1 MAFILVK
8 LKTKMSKALV
18 IKKTDYQDTSVIINV
33 INEEGIDSLIVK
45 GAKRKNSMTLP
56 LTEVLTL
63 IDYEATSSKFKAL
76 KEGVVVDNYNS
87 IKEDLFKFSIASVA
101 LDYAFS
107 LKDAIKNEKEFYD
120 LLISFLDE
128 LKITQNPELSLFI
141 FEFILT
147 RLLGIGIKKEYLIE
161 HYYKGDELL
170 NEIDNLIEGKDIK
183 NKEIMRKFFID
194 YYKRELGLSLRSKKV
209 YLSLCLEE

>member
-1 MAFILVK
+1 
-8 LKTKMSKALV
+8 MSKALV

-63 IDYEATSSKFKAL
+63 IDYEATTSKFKAL
-76 KEGVVVDNYNS
+76 KEGVVEDNFSS

-107 LKDAIKNEKEFYD
+107 LKDAVKNEKEFYG
-120 LLISFLDE
+120 LLISFL
-128 LKITQNPELSLFI
+128 QNYI
-141 FEFILT
+141 FFQYHDTIC
-147 RLLGIGIKKEYLIE
+147 
-161 HYYKGDELL
+161 
-170 NEIDNLIEGKDIK
+170 
-183 NKEIMRKFFID
+183 
-194 YYKRELGLSLRSKKV
+194 S
-209 YLSLCLEE
+209 

>member
-1 MAFILVK
+1 
-8 LKTKMSKALV
+8 MSKALV

-63 IDYEATSSKFKAL
+63 IDYEATTSKFKAL
-76 KEGVVVDNYNS
+76 KEGVVEDNFSS

-107 LKDAIKNEKEFYD
+107 LKDAVKNEKEFYG

-128 LKITQNPELSLFI
+128 LKITDNPELSLFI

-147 RLLGIGIKKEYLIE
+147 RLLGVGIKKDYLIE
-161 HYYKGDELL
+161 HYYSGDELL
-170 NEIDNLIEGKDIK
+170 NEIDNLIEGKEIK

-194 YYKRELGLSLRSKKV
+194 YYKREMGLTLRSKKV
-209 YLSLCLEE
+209 YLSLCEEK

>member
-1 MAFILVK
+1 
-8 LKTKMSKALV
+8 MSKALV

-63 IDYEATSSKFKAL
+63 IDYEATTSKFKAL
-76 KEGVVVDNYNS
+76 KEGVVADNFNS

-107 LKDAIKNEKEFYD
+107 LKDAVKNEKEFYG

-128 LKITQNPELSLFI
+128 LKITDNPELSLFI

-147 RLLGIGIKKEYLIE
+147 RLLGVGIKKDYLIE
-161 HYYKGDELL
+161 HYYSGDELL
-170 NEIDNLIEGKDIK
+170 NEIDNLIEGKTIK

-194 YYKRELGLSLRSKKV
+194 YYKREMGLTLRSKKV

>member
-1 MAFILVK
+1 MVFIPVK

-63 IDYEATSSKFKAL
+63 IDYEATTSKFKSL

-101 LDYAFS
+101 LDYAFT
-107 LKDAIKNEKEFYD
+107 LKDALKNEKEFYS

-128 LKITQNPELSLFI
+128 LKITSSPELSLFI

-147 RLLGIGIKKEYLIE
+147 RLLGVGIKKEYLIE
-161 HYYKGDELL
+161 HYYNGDELL
-170 NEIDNLIEGKDIK
+170 NEIDNLVEGKEIK

-194 YYKRELGLSLRSKKV
+194 YYKREMGLTLRSKKV

>member
-1 MAFILVK
+1 
-8 LKTKMSKALV
+8 MSKALV

-63 IDYEATSSKFKAL
+63 IDYEATTSKFKAL
-76 KEGVVVDNYNS
+76 KEGVVEDNFSS

-107 LKDAIKNEKEFYD
+107 LKDAVKNEKEFYG

-128 LKITQNPELSLFI
+128 LKITDNPELSLFI

-147 RLLGIGIKKEYLIE
+147 RLLGVGIKKDYLIE
-161 HYYKGDELL
+161 HYYSGDELL
-170 NEIDNLIEGKDIK
+170 NEIDNLVEGKEIK
-183 NKEIMRKFFID
+183 NKEIMRKFFND
-194 YYKRELGLSLRSKKV
+194 YYKREMGLTLRSKKV
-209 YLSLCLEE
+209 YLSLCEEN

>member
-1 MAFILVK
+1 MAFIPVK

-63 IDYEATSSKFKAL
+63 IDYETTSSKFKAL

-183 NKEIMRKFFID
+183 NKEVMRKFFND
-194 YYKRELGLSLRSKKV
+194 YYKRELGLTLRSKKV

>member
-87 IKEDLFKFSIASVA
+87 II
-101 LDYAFS
+101 
-107 LKDAIKNEKEFYD
+107 LKNCGTACDTSAI
-120 LLISFLDE
+120 
-128 LKITQNPELSLFI
+128 
-141 FEFILT
+141 
-147 RLLGIGIKKEYLIE
+147 G
-161 HYYKGDELL
+161 
-170 NEIDNLIEGKDIK
+170 
-183 NKEIMRKFFID
+183 
-194 YYKRELGLSLRSKKV
+194 
-209 YLSLCLEE
+209 